1 MLEEVCVK
9 CNSVVMEK
17 EMVEA
22 TCLAELSFFSC
33 VSFLPPLDGPCAL
46 TGSFTSVFWAQ

>member
-1 MLEEVCVK
+1 MCAVWGKNELAKLCVYVCVK

-22 TCLAELSFFSC
+22 TCLAELSFFPVSPSC
-33 VSFLPPLDGPCAL
+33 PH
-46 TGSFTSVFWAQ
+46 